1 MPACRSAWR
10 KCRFAVHQH
19 QTASGARRPY
29 TFCPINNSW
38 GPDNRTVGIRIIEG
52 SDTAVRAEKRD
63 SGADANPYILLAA
76 EIAAGLDG
84 IEQKMQ
90 PTQMCTG
97 NAYEE
102 ADASPIPMDISEA
115 IALMRGS
122 DFLKDVLGE
131 HLHEIYCQQSER
143 EVGFIANQVTPV
155 ETQRYITNF

>member
-1 MPACRSAWR
+1 
-10 KCRFAVHQH
+10 
-19 QTASGARRPY
+19 
-29 TFCPINNSW
+29 
-38 GPDNRTVGIRIIEG
+38 
-52 SDTAVRAEKRD
+52 
-63 SGADANPYILLAA
+63 
-76 EIAAGLDG
+76 
-84 IEQKMQ
+84 MQ